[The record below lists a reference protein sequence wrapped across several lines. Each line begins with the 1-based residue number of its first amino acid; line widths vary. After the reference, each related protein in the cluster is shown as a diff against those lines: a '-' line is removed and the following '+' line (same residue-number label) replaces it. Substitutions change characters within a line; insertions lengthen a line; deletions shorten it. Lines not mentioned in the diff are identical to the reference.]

1 MREVHN
7 PHEIEARWQARC
19 GPARRSQVDLDYA
32 ARPFYSLM
40 EFCYPTDERDITF
53 RATTRNTARVHV
65 FAAAPWG
72 LRLHSAKVGG
82 VMPLT
87 LPYAHVG

>member
-7 PHEIEARWQARC
+7 PHEIEARWQGRC
-19 GPARRSQVDLDYA
+19 SQVDLDYT
-32 ARPFYSLM
+32 ARPFYNL
-40 EFCYPTDERDITF
+40 
-53 RATTRNTARVHV
+53 V
-65 FAAAPWG
+65 APWG